1 MRNKMG
7 LNTTMEINLM
17 DLTLEDKVG
26 MHLRGNL
33 YPPVPLS
40 MVQPCVDAINAYWN
54 EDYLAEIP
62 LPDGVQWRGYNV
74 APAAAIIEAH
84 RLDGFVMEDN
94 WEDEVLEE
102 WEDE

>member
-1 MRNKMG
+1 MG

-40 MVQPCVDAINAYWN
+40 MVHPCVDAINAYWN
-54 EDYLAEIP
+54 EDYSEFIKSFSWL
-62 LPDGVQWRGYNV
+62 G
-74 APAAAIIEAH
+74 
-84 RLDGFVMEDN
+84 
-94 WEDEVLEE
+94 
-102 WEDE
+102 

>member
-1 MRNKMG
+1 MG

-40 MVQPCVDAINAYWN
+40 MVQPCVDAINAYDN
-54 EDYLAEIP
+54 EDYHAEIQ
-62 LPDGVQWRGYNV
+62 LPEGVEWRGSNY
-74 APAAAIIEAH
+74 APASAIVEGH
-84 RLDGFVMEDN
+84 RLDGFLMED
-94 WEDEVLEE
+94 E
-102 WEDE
+102 W

>member
-1 MRNKMG
+1 MG
-7 LNTTMEINLM
+7 LNTTMAINLL

-54 EDYLAEIP
+54 EDYFAEIE
-62 LPDGVQWRGYNV
+62 LPEGVLWCGETF
-74 APAAAIIEAH
+74 APASAIVEGH
-84 RLDGFVMEDN
+84 RLDGFLMIDD
-94 WEDEVLEE
+94 WEDE
-102 WEDE
+102 

>member
-7 LNTTMEINLM
+7 LNTTMAINLL

-54 EDYLAEIP
+54 EDYLAEIE
-62 LPDGVQWRGYNV
+62 LPEGVEWRGSNY
-74 APAAAIIEAH
+74 APASAIVEGH
-84 RLDGFVMEDN
+84 RLDGFVMQDD
-94 WEDEVLEE
+94 WGDE
-102 WEDE
+102 

>member
-1 MRNKMG
+1 MG
-7 LNTTMEINLM
+7 LNTTMAINLL

-40 MVQPCVDAINAYWN
+40 MVQPCVDAINALWN
-54 EDYLAEIP
+54 EDYFAEIE
-62 LPDGVQWRGYNV
+62 LPEGVYWRGESF
-74 APAAAIIEAH
+74 APASAIVEGH
-84 RLDGFVMEDN
+84 RLDGFVMQDN

>member
-1 MRNKMG
+1 MG
-7 LNTTMEINLM
+7 LQTTLAIAGLE
-17 DLTLEDKVG
+17 LTLEDQVG
-26 MHLRGNL
+26 IHLRSNL

-62 LPDGVQWRGYNV
+62 LPEGVQWRGYDV
-74 APAAAIIEAH
+74 APASAIVEAH

-94 WEDEVLEE
+94 WGDE
-102 WEDE
+102 

>member
-1 MRNKMG
+1 MG

-62 LPDGVQWRGYNV
+62 LPEGVQ
-74 APAAAIIEAH
+74 
-84 RLDGFVMEDN
+84 
-94 WEDEVLEE
+94 
-102 WEDE
+102 

>member
-1 MRNKMG
+1 MG

>member
-1 MRNKMG
+1 MG
-7 LNTTMEINLM
+7 LQTTMEIGLM

-54 EDYLAEIP
+54 EDYLAEIE
-62 LPDGVQWRGYNV
+62 LPQGVQWRGYDV
-74 APAAAIIEAH
+74 APASAIVEAH
-84 RLDGFVMEDN
+84 RLDVFVMEDS
-94 WEDEVLEE
+94 WEEE
-102 WEDE
+102 

>member
-1 MRNKMG
+1 MG
-7 LNTTMEINLM
+7 LQTAMEINLL

-54 EDYLAEIP
+54 EDYLTEIE
-62 LPDGVQWRGYNV
+62 LPEGVLWRGYNV

-84 RLDGFVMEDN
+84 RLDGFVMED
-94 WEDEVLEE
+94 EYYEE
-102 WEDE
+102 EEM